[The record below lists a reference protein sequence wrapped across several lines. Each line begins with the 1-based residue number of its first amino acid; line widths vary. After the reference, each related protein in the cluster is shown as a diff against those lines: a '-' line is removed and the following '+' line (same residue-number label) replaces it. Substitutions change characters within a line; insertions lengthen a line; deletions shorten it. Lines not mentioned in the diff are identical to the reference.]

1 KDGEDREINISSA
14 ICFLRGKA
22 YEASGN
28 CAQARLW
35 YKAAIIADP
44 LCYEALEC
52 LIGNHMLTCEQETSL
67 LSSLEFGF
75 EDGWLSS
82 FYSCLIKKYD
92 KENVVEAK
100 FGEIEKERCDS
111 VHSSPSFSHSLKN
124 NTDLL
129 EGLLF
134 CQPAI
139 LDFRNLLF
147 TQCSSLSNCQKVEKP
162 FFCLVHHIYAV

>member
-1 KDGEDREINISSA
+1 MAFFILLMFDKKGELCANSLYALPNVNISIISFPYVFVMLILFA
-14 ICFLRGKA
+14 VFECSEQFLSFFPVSLCFM
-22 YEASGN
+22 
-28 CAQARLW
+28 Q
-35 YKAAIIADP
+35 
-44 LCYEALEC
+44 
-52 LIGNHMLTCEQETSL
+52 
-67 LSSLEFGF
+67 
-75 EDGWLSS
+75 
-82 FYSCLIKKYD
+82 YD

-134 CQPAI
+134 CRPAI

-147 TQCSSLSNCQKVEKP
+147 TQCSWLSNCQKVEQP
-162 FFCLVHHIYAV
+162 FSV